1 VLGLDECKYQWA
13 IDRYKM
19 MQAMQQ
25 QVGRATQGGMLHTV
39 QHMALLTSLM
49 SCM

>member
-1 VLGLDECKYQWA
+1 VDAAVAWVFGLDECKYQWA

-25 QVGRATQGGMLHTV
+25 QVGRKTRCTQCKKVG
-39 QHMALLTSLM
+39 QHV
-49 SCM
+49 